1 MTLQQLKYVVEV
13 ADRGSITEAAKELYI
28 SQPSLSAA
36 LHELETETGLDIF
49 KRSSRGVVLTQE
61 GAEFL
66 SYARQVVLQSSLLE
80 DRYITHSASR
90 LRFSVST
97 QHYSFAS
104 AAFVSLVKSCGEE
117 DYELILREGKT
128 HEILQDVRMMRSEMG
143 IIYLSSFNESVI
155 SRQMSE
161 GSLVFTEL
169 FSARP
174 HIFIGRGNPLADRET
189 VTLEDIAGL
198 PCLTYDQGDQN
209 AFFYSEEILSTMKH
223 ARSIKVTDKGT
234 IIDLMTG
241 TDAYTI
247 SSGMCPS
254 YLRGD
259 SIVSIPLEVD
269 EVIRIG
275 VITRRDS
282 SLTPLGERYLAELK
296 RATVPGENG
305 KAD

>member
-13 ADRGSITEAAKELYI
+13 ADRGSITEAAKALYI

-36 LHELETETGLDIF
+36 LHELENETGLDIF
-49 KRSSRGVVLTQE
+49 KRSSRGVAATQE

-66 SYARQVVLQSSLLE
+66 SHARQVVLQAALLE
-80 DRYITHSASR
+80 DRYITHAASR
-90 LRFSVST
+90 LRFSVSS

-104 AAFVSLVKSCGEE
+104 AAFISLVKACGGE
-117 DYELILREGKT
+117 DYELVLREGKT
-128 HEILQDVRMMRSEMG
+128 YEILQDVRMMRSEIG
-143 IIYLSSFNESVI
+143 IIYLSSFNETVI
-155 SRQMSE
+155 RRQLTE
-161 GSLVFTEL
+161 GNLLFTEL
-169 FSARP
+169 FSTRP
-174 HIFIGRGNPLADRET
+174 HIFIGRNNPLAHRAT
-189 VTLEDIAGL
+189 VKLEDIAAL
-198 PCLTYDQGDQN
+198 PCLAYDQGDQN
-209 AFFYSEEILSTMKH
+209 AFFYSEEILSTMNH

-275 VITRRDS
+275 VISRKDNRLS
-282 SLTPLGERYLAELK
+282 ALGEQYLEEL
-296 RATVPGENG
+296 RRVTAAQAT
-305 KAD
+305 A

>member
-13 ADRGSITEAAKELYI
+13 ADRGSITEAAKALYI

-36 LHELETETGLDIF
+36 LHELELETGLDIF

-66 SYARQVVLQSSLLE
+66 SHARQVVLQAELLE
-80 DRYITHSASR
+80 ERYITHSASR
-90 LRFSVST
+90 LRFSVSS

-104 AAFVSLVKSCGEE
+104 AAFVSLVQSCGDE
-117 DYELILREGKT
+117 DYELVLREGKT
-128 HEILQDVRMMRSEMG
+128 HEILQDVRMMRSEIG
-143 IIYLSSFNESVI
+143 IIYLSDFNETVI
-155 SRQMSE
+155 RRQLNE
-161 GSLVFTEL
+161 GGMVFTEL

-174 HIFIGRGNPLADRET
+174 HIFIGQNNPLAGRST
-189 VTLEDIAGL
+189 VTLEDITAL
-198 PCLTYDQGDQN
+198 PCLTYEQGDQN
-209 AFFYSEEILSTMKH
+209 AFFYSEEILSTMEH

-241 TDAYTI
+241 TNAYTI

-259 SIVSIPLEVD
+259 SIVSIPLDVD
-269 EVIRIG
+269 EIIRIG
-275 VITRRDS
+275 VISRKDS
-282 SLTPLGERYLAELK
+282 RLSSLGERYLQELK
-296 RATVPGENG
+296 RVTGAQKSE
-305 KAD
+305 